1 VRVKP
6 FIKSLQGIQAIN
18 ECDENGLLLSCCI
31 DNSVVNKQG
40 EFNITK
46 SNIFAN
52 DLLYQA
58 LLVWVRKQLGLGSLP
73 TATVNWQVYQEI
85 KTGQPFYLKLN
96 VTENR
101 KNKKISA
108 DVLFINSE
116 KEILASAQGVQV
128 TASASLNDLFK
139 R

>member
-1 VRVKP
+1 M
-6 FIKSLQGIQAIN
+6 QGIQAVN
-18 ECDENGLLLSCCI
+18 ECDQDGLLLSCFI
-31 DNSVVNKQG
+31 DPAVVNKQG
-40 EFNITK
+40 EFNIRK

-52 DLLYQA
+52 DLIYQA
-58 LLVWVRKQLGLGSLP
+58 LLVWVRKTLGLGCLP
-73 TATVNWQVYQEI
+73 TATTSLQVYQEI
-85 KTGQPFYLKLN
+85 EVGSPFYLKLK
-96 VTENR
+96 VTGNR

-139 R
+139 QSKTVN